1 MRKHILALLVLCALS
16 GITVSVALGTMSSGL
31 SATPLA
37 RGAGGE
43 FRMKDEGRLKLKAK
57 EPTDIAL
64 VRANLTAG
72 GFTGWHGHAGPSLV
86 VVSKGQL
93 TMYAPASRRGD
104 DDDDDRGH
112 GRRARCEVSVHNAG
126 TTFVHPEGAH
136 NFVNTYVPPA
146 GQPGD
151 TEFYIVYFV
160 PAGASPAA
168 IDVTAAPTGCPA

>member
-1 MRKHILALLVLCALS
+1 MEGGAMRKHLLVLLALS
-16 GITVSVALGTMSSGL
+16 AVSAIAVGVAWATMGSGVT
-31 SATPLA
+31 ATPLA

-43 FRMKDEGRLKLKAK
+43 FRIKDEGFRLRAK
-57 EPTDIAL
+57 ESTDVAL
-64 VRANLTAG
+64 VNVKLG
-72 GFTGWHGHAGPSLV
+72 PNGYTGWHGHVSQSLV
-86 VVSKGQL
+86 VVKTGQIS
-93 TMYAPASRRGD
+93 MYKPGK
-104 DDDDDRGH
+104 
-112 GRRARCEVSVHNAG
+112 RACEVSVHNAG

-168 IDVTAAPTGCPA
+168 IDVTPAPAGCPA

>member
-1 MRKHILALLVLCALS
+1 MKRHVVALLALSALS
-16 GITVSVALGTMSSGL
+16 AIAVGASLATVGSGL

-43 FRMKDEGRLKLKAK
+43 FRIKAENFRFKVKAK
-57 EPTDIAL
+57 DSTDVAL
-64 VRANLTAG
+64 VNAKLAVG

-86 VVSKGQL
+86 VVKTGQL
-93 TMYAPASRRGD
+93 TMYAP
-104 DDDDDRGH
+104 DRH
-112 GRRARCEVSVHNAG
+112 GCDASVHNAG

-136 NFVNTYVPPA
+136 NFVNTAA
-146 GQPGD
+146 GE

-168 IDVTAAPTGCPA
+168 IDVTPAPAGCPA

>member
-1 MRKHILALLVLCALS
+1 MRKHLLALLGLS
-16 GITVSVALGTMSSGL
+16 ILSVIAVSVAWATMGSGL

-43 FRMKDEGRLKLKAK
+43 FRIKAENFRFKLKAK
-57 EPTDIAL
+57 DSTDVAL
-64 VRANLTAG
+64 VNAKLAPG

-86 VVSKGQL
+86 VVKTGQL
-93 TMYAPASRRGD
+93 TMYAP
-104 DDDDDRGH
+104 DRKG
-112 GRRARCEVSVHNAG
+112 CEASVHNAG

-136 NFVNTYVPPA
+136 NFVNTAA
-146 GQPGD
+146 GE

-168 IDVTAAPTGCPA
+168 IDVTPAPAGCPA